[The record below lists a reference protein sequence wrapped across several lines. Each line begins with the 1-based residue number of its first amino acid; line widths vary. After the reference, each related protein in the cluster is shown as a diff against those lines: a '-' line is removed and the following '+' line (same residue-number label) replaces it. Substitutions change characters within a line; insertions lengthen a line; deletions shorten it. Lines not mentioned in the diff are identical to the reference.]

1 MILAILG
8 FLDILVGVSLLFPNF
23 LAFYIGVIIL
33 LKGISSIIGSFAV
46 KYFFDVMGF
55 IDLAAGVI
63 LLLNLSVPWFW
74 LLPMIK
80 GIYSL
85 ISGMARS

>member
-33 LKGISSIIGSFAV
+33 IKGISSIVGSFAV
-46 KYFFDVMGF
+46 RYFFDVMGF
-55 IDLAAGVI
+55 IDLIAGAI
-63 LLLNLSVPWFW
+63 LVFNFPIPWFW
-74 LLPMIK
+74 ILPMIK

-85 ISGMARS
+85 IVGMSRS